1 MSVLTFLNTTNFIA
15 QFVVNKGEQVVARLP
30 GIAPG
35 AKLEVP
41 STDNYTV
48 TATTLLEGNTYTST
62 PADVTGPMSFT
73 AQVKQN
79 LAQGT
84 YDFEM
89 VVGPS
94 SSQTQM
100 EFQKTSINPV
110 TFNISKNDVPL
121 QSVTVSNSFVKK
133 TVTIGSTYT
142 FYAVVDGVTT
152 EAVETSNLNA
162 IVTAVTDDTYLEGGY
177 FTVSVA

>member
-1 MSVLTFLNTTNFIA
+1 MSVLTFLNKTGYVA

-30 GIAPG
+30 GIATE

-48 TATTLLEGNTYTST
+48 TATTQLQGNTYTSA

-94 SSQTQM
+94 SSQSQM
-100 EFQKTSINPV
+100 EFQKTSISPV
-110 TFNISKNDVPL
+110 TFNISKNGVPL
-121 QSVTVSNSFVKK
+121 QSVTVPNSFLKK
-133 TVTIGSTYT
+133 TLTIGSSYT

-152 EAVETSNLNA
+152 ESVETSNLNA
-162 IVTAVTDDTYLEGGY
+162 TVTAVTDDTYLEGGY
-177 FTVSVA
+177 FTLVVS